1 MIAEHEDYVN
11 ILFEHQSG
19 IISICETNWLTPMK
33 IRKLGITTSSHYV
46 ELDYQSQS
54 VKLFNSRYV
63 DLNEKDLYSSDL
75 EFESK
80 DVQIE
85 KKEPL
90 LLEIKDF
97 LSAIRDDKSP
107 LITGKEGYEVVRISE
122 TALASLNQKKQLR
135 CNLGGNG

>member
-1 MIAEHEDYVN
+1 
-11 ILFEHQSG
+11 
-19 IISICETNWLTPMK
+19 MK
-33 IRKLGITTSSHYV
+33 IRKLGITTSSHYI
-46 ELDYQSQS
+46 ELDYKSQS

-63 DLNEKDLYSSDL
+63 DINEKNLYNTGL

-90 LLEIKDF
+90 LLEIRDF
-97 LSAIRDDKSP
+97 LSAIRDDKNP
-107 LITGKEGYEVVRISE
+107 LITGKDGYEVVRISE

-135 CNLGGNG
+135 CNFGGKV